1 LPNFLAANAVIV
13 FTDHLQ
19 DGKML
24 SFCEESGRRKT
35 SVGTLPKVNA
45 VHSG

>member
-1 LPNFLAANAVIV
+1 VIV

-24 SFCEESGRRKT
+24 SFCEKTGRPKT
-35 SVGTLPKVNA
+35 SVDTLPT
-45 VHSG
+45 